1 MTPETAFMEAIQATL
16 LADTDVAALVG
27 EQVFDEVPADNDPAE
42 PPYLYVGPINRQRVE
57 PIGENR
63 IWTVR
68 MRLYAESVGFGRKE
82 AWAIGDA
89 AAAALDGVE
98 LVLPDPFVVSDIV
111 RVTQA
116 GDVLDDANRF
126 KTVFI
131 DLITT
136 IEREP

>member
-1 MTPETAFMEAIQATL
+1 MTPETAFMAAVQAVL
-16 LADTDVAALVG
+16 LANEDVAALVG
-27 EQVFDEVPADNDPAE
+27 EQVFDEVPADKSPGK
-42 PPYLYVGPINRQRVE
+42 PPYIFVGPINRQRVE
-57 PIGENR
+57 PIGMNR
-63 IWTVR
+63 IWTMR

-98 LVLPDPFVVSDIV
+98 LVLPDPFVASDIV
-111 RVTQA
+111 RVSQA

-126 KTVFI
+126 KTVFV
-131 DLITT
+131 DLVTT